1 VGRQPNDAVQ
11 NDAVQKGF
19 PLVKNSPTKT
29 QADRFADFMADSA
42 AHGPPI
48 ARGTVRRY
56 LATHAVE
63 ITGDEVRFA
72 DGSSI
77 KRADGSLAEAW

>member
-1 VGRQPNDAVQ
+1 MSAPSV
-11 NDAVQKGF
+11 
-19 PLVKNSPTKT
+19 KT
-29 QADRFADFMADSA
+29 QADRFADFMSDSA

-56 LATHAVE
+56 LAEHAVE

-72 DGSSI
+72 DGSNALTAHST
-77 KRADGSLAEAW
+77 LAEAR